1 MNQSKEQVASLVAA
15 YLKGFL
21 IGDITLTV
29 DAEGIWRGAL
39 SWRVPVRPSRWPDRM
54 TDYYESLANVEQA
67 IAEQESVPILLATG
81 EPMVS

>member
-29 DAEGIWRGAL
+29 DAEGIWHGSL
-39 SWRVPVRPSRWPDRM
+39 SWCAPVRPSRWPERM
-54 TDYYESLANVEQA
+54 TDYYESLANIEQA